1 MVETV
6 SEMQMSGGTQFQ
18 KLRAGQL
25 KALHPMIVKLADR
38 AKSWSAEED
47 RRVQKGVLMLISLE

>member
-18 KLRAGQL
+18 RQGAGQL
-25 KALHPMIVKLADR
+25 KALHPMVVKLADR
-38 AKSWSAEED
+38 AKSRLAEEE
-47 RRVQKGVLMLISLE
+47 RRV